1 MPFVAPK
8 WRPPS
13 SNRKKSFAEIQKT
26 EGKPCRDLDQGE
38 AISKLIAYQG
48 RISIMYTVSRHSA
61 FQAAQR
67 AFRSNRLS
75 HEIGRRN
82 LPRGKKLLPFAEK
95 REDGRHSPAEVLG
108 WKSGCSCCECSSLLN
123 FQCRKNA
130 AENRLG
136 FSSEITQQLVQSRLI
151 GTRVSPARKVR
162 VELRKL
168 SPAAK

>member
-1 MPFVAPK
+1 VLLVERVEQVKGVLHVRQERKEIPSLSGKSANRRRTLPLSEGRFAAKCPLSPQK

-38 AISKLIAYQG
+38 AISTLIEYQG
-48 RISIMYTVSRHSA
+48 RISIIYAVSRYSA

-82 LPRGKKLLPFAEK
+82 LPRGKRLLPFAK
-95 REDGRHSPAEVLG
+95 RAGIKQA
-108 WKSGCSCCECSSLLN
+108 
-123 FQCRKNA
+123 
-130 AENRLG
+130 
-136 FSSEITQQLVQSRLI
+136 QL
-151 GTRVSPARKVR
+151 T
-162 VELRKL
+162 KL
-168 SPAAK
+168 ASIRILTLVILEYMF